1 MTASTTPTHPTTTTT
16 TSSTSTTTSTTTSTQ
31 APTTTTTQTTTTT
44 TLTSTLPA
52 VFVVLMEN
60 QDWSNIRGNASAP
73 YINDTLLP
81 MASHAEQYR
90 NPPGNHPSEPNY
102 LWLEGGTNFGI
113 HDDNSPASNHQT
125 TTRHLVS
132 LLNAAGVSWK
142 AYQEDISGTACP
154 LIDQGDYVVHHDPF
168 VYFDDVTQ
176 RNNPRA
182 PRCLQHVR
190 PYSELEA
197 DLINDT
203 VARYNFVTPNVCDD
217 MHDACDPVN
226 DPVKQGDAWLSR
238 ELPKL
243 LGSPSFANNGAI
255 FITWDEAETGDGPIG
270 MIVLSPKAK
279 GGGYQNTIHY
289 THSTTLRTVE
299 EIFGVTPLLGDAAN
313 ATDLSDLFVS
323 FP

>member
-1 MTASTTPTHPTTTTT
+1 
-16 TSSTSTTTSTTTSTQ
+16 
-31 APTTTTTQTTTTT
+31 
-44 TLTSTLPA
+44 
-52 VFVVLMEN
+52 
-60 QDWSNIRGNASAP
+60 
-73 YINDTLLP
+73 
-81 MASHAEQYR
+81 
-90 NPPGNHPSEPNY
+90 
-102 LWLEGGTNFGI
+102 
-113 HDDNSPASNHQT
+113 
-125 TTRHLVS
+125 
-132 LLNAAGVSWK
+132 VSWR
-142 AYQEDISGTACP
+142 AYQEGTGGIVCP